1 MQAGGSSLGKGFYE
15 FTYWFRIATLSIVV
29 LFTLFGI
36 SEINPVITVLMLL
49 YNVGLRLF
57 RKRVHLI
64 LSKFPAAIGFDVLVS
79 FLSIALT
86 GGYRSPFQLYTLSPV
101 ISGAYFFGFGGGIL
115 LAAMQCILY
124 YIAFSANG
132 HTVAAIM
139 RNGEQL
145 ISTYLEYFI
154 VGLCIAYISE
164 LLKMF
169 DETSTKKD
177 KLEKDLDET
186 LTFLQASP
194 DFAGLSRRELQVLCL
209 IVDGKTV
216 EQIAGALSISKDSA
230 KTYLSRMY
238 KKIGVSSKYEAICK
252 ALESGLASD

>member
-1 MQAGGSSLGKGFYE
+1 M
-15 FTYWFRIATLSIVV
+15 
-29 LFTLFGI
+29 LFGV
-36 SEINPVITVLMLL
+36 SETSPLIIVLMLL
-49 YNVGLRLF
+49 YNALLRIF
-57 RKRVHLI
+57 RKKLHL
-64 LSKFPAAIGFDVLVS
+64 LNYKYPALIAVDAIIA
-79 FLSIALT
+79 FLAIALT

-101 ISGAYFFGFGGGIL
+101 ISGANLFGFKGAVS
-115 LAAMQCILY
+115 LAALQSILY
-124 YIAFSANG
+124 YIAFIANG

-139 RNGEQL
+139 QRGEQI

-169 DETSTKKD
+169 DETRNKKD

-216 EQIAGALSISKDSA
+216 EQIAIALSISKDSA

-238 KKIGVSSKYEAICK
+238 KKIGVSSKYQAICK
-252 ALESGLASD
+252 ALESGMASD

>member
-1 MQAGGSSLGKGFYE
+1 M
-15 FTYWFRIATLSIVV
+15 
-29 LFTLFGI
+29 LFGI
-36 SEINPVITVLMLL
+36 SDISPAIIIFMLA
-49 YNVGLRLF
+49 YNAFLRVFRKKLRL
-57 RKRVHLI
+57 LN
-64 LSKFPAAIGFDVLVS
+64 SKYPPIIAIDAIIA

-86 GGYRSPFQLYTLSPV
+86 GGYGSPFQLYTLSPV
-101 ISGAYFFGFGGGIL
+101 ISGANIFGFRGAIL
-115 LAAMQCILY
+115 LAALQSILY
-124 YIAFSANG
+124 YVAFTVNG

-139 RNGEQL
+139 RDGEQL
-145 ISTYLEYFI
+145 VSTYLEYFI
-154 VGLCIAYISE
+154 VGLCIAYISD

-169 DETSTKKD
+169 GENRSKKD

-186 LTFLQASP
+186 LGFLQASP

-216 EQIAGALSISKDSA
+216 EQVAQALSISKDSA